1 MWHHSQGRL
10 WFTKDRQGR
19 LPIDRWVEED
29 HDEVARIAEEAPVVD
44 KELPRFCDRFLHQ
57 ININKYHTLYTILGF
72 INQCKC
78 L

>member
-44 KELPRFCDRFLHQ
+44 KELPRLCDRFLHQ
-57 ININKYHTLYTILGF
+57 INTVHYTWVH
-72 INQCKC
+72 KSM
-78 L
+78 